1 MTTSSCAFCVSPPKP
16 KSSSSS
22 SSSFCR
28 LTDAAAALAAA
39 PTPPVQMSDT
49 SNSSSSSHDSIS
61 LVSNGPNQQQW
72 HYQSTI
78 AKSFYKSLQNLTQ
91 IASEYMQVSYG
102 FSEQALSQ
110 SRRVPLVLRTKIQTL
125 HCPRRACFLP
135 LPLPLSLG
143 WCFKPQTSFVCR
155 SFRPFSWS
163 RVRLF
168 CSSFATSACRQ
179 EDRWQL
185 VLWRGLSLVAAEA
198 KSCPWKVL
206 CLLPSFPCISSPAQ
220 SFLSVCLS
228 ALAQQHCNYK
238 LNQSY
243 ENFSPG
249 ALAIISGTRSRY
261 GCCCSTSGHKDG
273 CCSWRSIS
281 YGSACD
287 CLHSASGGW
296 SAIL

>member
-1 MTTSSCAFCVSPPKP
+1 MTLPQHHRHIVLQKLAKSHTDCIRMHASTLWFLRTSALAVSSCPSCLMHQNTNTALPAAGLLPP
-16 KSSSSS
+16 
-22 SSSFCR
+22 
-28 LTDAAAALAAA
+28 A
-39 PTPPVQMSDT
+39 PAP
-49 SNSSSSSHDSIS
+49 S
-61 LVSNGPNQQQW
+61 LPG
-72 HYQSTI
+72 
-78 AKSFYKSLQNLTQ
+78 L
-91 IASEYMQVSYG
+91 
-102 FSEQALSQ
+102 
-110 SRRVPLVLRTKIQTL
+110 
-125 HCPRRACFLP
+125 
-135 LPLPLSLG
+135 

-155 SFRPFSWS
+155 SFRLFSWS

-168 CSSFATSACRQ
+168 CSSFATYACRQ

-198 KSCPWKVL
+198 KSCLWKVL

-296 SAIL
+296 STIL

>member
-1 MTTSSCAFCVSPPKP
+1 MTLPEHHRQIVLQKLSKSHTDCIRIHASILWFFRASAFAVSSCPSSLTHQNTNTALPAAGLLPP
-16 KSSSSS
+16 
-22 SSSFCR
+22 
-28 LTDAAAALAAA
+28 AAA
-39 PTPPVQMSDT
+39 PSLPGLVFQTTNFVCLP
-49 SNSSSSSHDSIS
+49 
-61 LVSNGPNQQQW
+61 LVS
-72 HYQSTI
+72 
-78 AKSFYKSLQNLTQ
+78 SL
-91 IASEYMQVSYG
+91 
-102 FSEQALSQ
+102 
-110 SRRVPLVLRTKIQTL
+110 
-125 HCPRRACFLP
+125 
-135 LPLPLSLG
+135 
-143 WCFKPQTSFVCR
+143 
-155 SFRPFSWS
+155 SWS

-296 SAIL
+296 STIL